1 MDKYTKLKEVI
12 KRMVREEMMGEG
24 NKLYALKKQTDSSKG
39 LPSTIAPDDNTEK
52 SQAFLTKYKPVSEMA
67 APNTVTYALKD
78 DADERLELY
87 LSRPIKDSIKKIV
100 SKMVDILKTEGVLS
114 VGEIFDKL
122 QEEFANDPDVLSV
135 IKSTTNVKGW
145 LWGINSDDFNKKYT
159 HLINPAT
166 GKKWES
172 GDLNAV
178 PWVPFVRSK
187 DKLTTPFVKAQQQAI
202 TDPEA
207 FATKQASFKQSNTLE
222 EKVIDYKYLRTEY
235 FTKRSQNR
243 ADVKIDRTLKGRQ
256 SEIPVEK
263 KMTDMLTDELAVAL
277 LYQWKEGYL
286 TSVLDEPLKVY
297 AQEKGLLEGRKT
309 DGLTQKFA
317 EILLKL
323 INNKQIKPLSKK
335 AFTVKK
341 KEDTSKKTPTVK
353 KKEKTPMSKDD
364 IDAYY
369 KSIGMDTP
377 DDEKVDLTGTDDLF
391 GDETDDE
398 ED

>member
-12 KRMVREEMMGEG
+12 KRMVREEMMGESTVIDKNTSTSAAQSIANG
-24 NKLYALKKQTDSSKG
+24 EGSNV
-39 LPSTIAPDDNTEK
+39 STIKKAIELAQK
-52 SQAFLTKYKPVSEMA
+52 SNSSVTVVGKKTTNEMA
-67 APNTVTYALKD
+67 APTTTTYALKD

-87 LSRPIKDSIKKIV
+87 LSRPIKEKIKKIV

-114 VGEIFDKL
+114 VGEIYDKL

-145 LWGINSDDFNKKYT
+145 LWGTNSDDFNKTYT

-166 GKKWES
+166 GEKWES
-172 GDLNAV
+172 GDLNAI

-202 TDPEA
+202 TDPEE

-243 ADVKIDRTLKGRQ
+243 ADVKIDRTLKGKQ
-256 SEIPVEK
+256 GEIPVEK

-277 LYQWKEGYL
+277 LYQWEEGYL
-286 TSVLDEPLKVY
+286 TSGLDGPLKIY
-297 AQEKGLLEGRKT
+297 AQEKGLLEGIKT

-323 INNKQIKPLSKK
+323 INSKQIKPLSKK
-335 AFTVKK
+335 VFTVKK
-341 KEDTSKKTPTVK
+341 KEKA
-353 KKEKTPMSKDD
+353 PMSKDD

-369 KSIGMDTP
+369 KSIGMDAP
-377 DDEKVDLTGTDDLF
+377 DGEKVDLTGNDDLF
-391 GDETDDE
+391 DDEIDDE

>member
-12 KRMVREEMMGEG
+12 KRMVREEMMGEIST
-24 NKLYALKKQTDSSKG
+24 KQTTVNYRDNNIPDQILNIDPNDK
-39 LPSTIAPDDNTEK
+39 STINNIKKNPNIQSATMGTDK
-52 SQAFLTKYKPVSEMA
+52 LKEMA

-78 DADERLELY
+78 DADERLKEY
-87 LSRPIKDSIKKIV
+87 LPRIKKDSIKKIIN
-100 SKMVDILKTEGVLS
+100 KMVDILKTEGTAS
-114 VGEIFDKL
+114 VGEMFDKL
-122 QEEFANDPDVLSV
+122 RQEFANDPETLSV
-135 IKSTTNVKGW
+135 IKTTVNVKGW
-145 LWGINSDDFNKKYT
+145 LWGGVNSDEFNRRYT
-159 HLINPAT
+159 QLINPAT
-166 GKKWES
+166 GEKWEP
-172 GDLNAV
+172 GNLNAISYT
-178 PWVPFVRSK
+178 PFVRSK
-187 DKLTTPFVKAQQQAI
+187 DKNLTDFEKAQQLST
-202 TDPEA
+202 TDPEE
-207 FATKQASFKQSNTLE
+207 FAQKQSSFKQSNTLA

-243 ADVKIDRTLKGRQ
+243 ADVKIDRTLKGKQ
-256 SEIPVEK
+256 GEIPVEK

-286 TSVLDEPLKVY
+286 TSVLDEPLKIY
-297 AQEKGLLEGRKT
+297 AQEKGLLEGIKT

-323 INNKQIKPLSKK
+323 INSKQLKPLSKK
-335 AFTVKK
+335 VFTVKK
-341 KEDTSKKTPTVK
+341 KEKA
-353 KKEKTPMSKDD
+353 PMSKDD

-377 DDEKVDLTGTDDLF
+377 DDEKVDLTGTNNLF